1 MMERSSGQ
9 SRVAINAIRARLT
22 ILGFNLAITTFQI
35 NNTHGLGGGSHFE
48 GFETTVHLGAGT
60 VLLTGIAL
68 SIASMVT
75 FITSSALDREGTCDH
90 RPLLAGD
97 LLMYLALAQ
106 TVAGF
111 FGPYLSLLEGVS
123 MQTEADQEAVSA
135 IRVGKAPKQ
144 GRQNQSQP
152 CAAETT
158 AATVTRLI
166 VSSTR
171 CMRSIKRN
179 VPVGS
184 RSADCRNHLCR
195 NKGSCTKSITV
206 KSSQTTVM
214 ACRYQREGSKYQP
227 QACIAW
233 TM

>member
-35 NNTHGLGGGSHFE
+35 NNTRGLGGGSHFE

-111 FGPYLSLLEGVS
+111 FGPYLSLLAGVS
-123 MQTEADQEAVSA
+123 MRTEAEREALSVIRLGMAAAGSA
-135 IRVGKAPKQ
+135 PWILAIYVGP
-144 GRQNQSQP
+144 
-152 CAAETT
+152 
-158 AATVTRLI
+158 I
-166 VSSTR
+166 VSVV
-171 CMRSIKRN
+171 RSPHGRLTKLLHAAGYLGVLIC
-179 VPVGS
+179 VS
-184 RSADCRNHLCR
+184 RLWSA
-195 NKGSCTKSITV
+195 
-206 KSSQTTVM
+206 
-214 ACRYQREGSKYQP
+214 AQRIEGSTLREDGSP
-227 QACIAW
+227 SAW
-233 TM
+233 FSAFAAPLFW